1 MRWRKMEGQRY
12 LNLDKRAYQRDRD
25 RIRRYNKWRGNRCKW
40 IIIVN
45 TMDVWGKRRERV
57 EGREEE
63 EKREEQGIRRGTVGA
78 SNVAIGNTGTSA
90 IAGTVNLGIA
100 ANTVNIGTVGTIA
113 GGGTKVYIGNTGFG
127 YTTQFNTPITL
138 GPAPSSST
146 QLGYFPSQP
155 TQQNTTTISTNTAVG
170 TISISSAG
178 TYIVF
183 FNCQIKVPTGGPV
196 FANVT
201 GPPNFTTGNNG
212 FSGLYSS
219 ASPYYQSMTGS
230 FFVTTTGSYSY
241 SIVININP
249 SQVSLVTQAYLDYNY
264 IRIA

>member
-1 MRWRKMEGQRY
+1 MSTNIAKLTNTGVNIVGSTTGLTTGY
-12 LNLDKRAYQRDRD
+12 GLTSIGAA
-25 RIRRYNKWRGNRCKW
+25 GNNFD
-40 IIIVN
+40 ISSTGSGGGLVTI
-45 TMDVWGKRRERV
+45 
-57 EGREEE
+57 
-63 EKREEQGIRRGTVGA
+63 GTVGA